1 MAGARTWTG
10 FLCSWGVWE
19 GGVGGRVG
27 GVGERKREREMGR
40 GHFALRGYHECSIV

>member
-27 GVGERKREREMGR
+27 GVGERKRERERDGE
-40 GHFALRGYHECSIV
+40 GAFCIAGVP